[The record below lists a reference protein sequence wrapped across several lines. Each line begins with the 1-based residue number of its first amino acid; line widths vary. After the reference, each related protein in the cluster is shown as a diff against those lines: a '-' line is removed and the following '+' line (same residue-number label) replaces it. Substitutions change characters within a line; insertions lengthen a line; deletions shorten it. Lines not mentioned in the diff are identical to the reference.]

1 LTLSELLADIEA
13 SEPGPG
19 TAAIFDFDGTIIAG
33 YSATVFLQDALTRG
47 ELKPNELYELTRAM
61 TGFGLG
67 NMGFSALMAVHAQ
80 YLEGRSEAEYSRN
93 SERLF
98 RKKIARLIYPET
110 RELIA
115 AHKAMGHTVAIVSS
129 ATPYQVEPAARDLD
143 IDHVFSTRLEVKD
156 GVFTGAVIKPTC
168 FGEGKV
174 QAAMALAETTG
185 ADLEQSFFYS
195 DSSDDIQLLE
205 YIGRPVTL
213 NPRNR
218 LKQITRERH
227 WPTATFDSRGR
238 ISVNRFLRS
247 VAATGSVVSS
257 VAAALPIYAL
267 TGSKRDSLN
276 FSISLFADTTS
287 ALIGLDLD
295 VSGEENLWRQRPAV
309 FMFNHQ
315 SKADVAIMAR
325 LVRRDVVGVGKKE
338 IQRMPLIGQAMGAA
352 GVVFIDRSDRSKAI
366 ESMAPLVAAM
376 KDEGKSLVIAP
387 EGTRAPTR
395 KLAPFKKGGFHMAMQ
410 VGVPIV
416 PVVIHNAGDIAP
428 KGDFVFQPGTVRVEV
443 LPPVDTSG
451 WSTERMNEQVT
462 EVRNLFLKALG
473 QPEQTV
479 AEALRES
486 SELPEDMRPEKA
498 GSTRK
503 KAPAKKKAGVRGRLV
518 SAANRVRGKRA
529 PAGVTMDTAPAT
541 TTGSKTGA
549 RGTTK
554 RKTQA
559 KAAGSSGTVKTKAKA
574 KAKAKS
580 KTTVKAKATAAK
592 GGGSRATK
600 QGVSAVKSKAAAKA
614 KAKAKT
620 KSKTTVKAKA
630 TAANGSG
637 GPAAKGVGAAKSR
650 ATAKTKTKAKSTETA
665 KAAAKTRSQTRTNGS
680 KTRAAANSA
689 GSRATTKAKTK
700 AKARAA
706 SGGSTG
712 KSSKQGG
719 SRAGKPANT
728 ASARPRARPPRRA
741 AVKPKLAGSS

>member
-156 GVFTGAVIKPTC
+156 GAFTGAVVKPTC

-174 QAAMALAETTG
+174 QAAMALAEATG

-518 SAANRVRGKRA
+518 SAANRVRGKKA
-529 PAGVTMDTAPAT
+529 PAGAAT
-541 TTGSKTGA
+541 EAASEANTSSKTGA
-549 RGTTK
+549 KGTTK
-554 RKTQA
+554 RKTA
-559 KAAGSSGTVKTKAKA
+559 TKAAGSSGTAKTKAKT
-574 KAKAKS
+574 KS
-580 KTTVKAKATAAK
+580 KTAVKAKATATK
-592 GGGSRATK
+592 LNGGRVAK
-600 QGVSAVKSKAAAKA
+600 QGVSAVKSRAT
-614 KAKAKT
+614 AKAKT
-620 KSKTTVKAKA
+620 KTKSKTAVKAKA
-630 TAANGSG
+630 TTTTGSG
-637 GPAAKGVGAAKSR
+637 GRAAKQKVGAVKSKET
-650 ATAKTKTKAKSTETA
+650 ATTAAKTKATA
-665 KAAAKTRSQTRTNGS
+665 RTNGS
-680 KTRAAANSA
+680 KTRAAANST

-700 AKARAA
+700 SKTRAA

-719 SRAGKPANT
+719 SRAGKPATT
-728 ASARPRARPPRRA
+728 ASARSRARPPRRA

>member
-1 LTLSELLADIEA
+1 MTLSELLADIEA

-156 GVFTGAVIKPTC
+156 GAFTGAVIKPTC

-503 KAPAKKKAGVRGRLV
+503 KAPGKKKAGVRGRLV
-518 SAANRVRGKRA
+518 SAANRVRGKKA
-529 PAGVTMDTAPAT
+529 PAGAATETAPAT
-541 TTGSKTGA
+541 TTSSRTGA
-549 RGTTK
+549 KGTTK
-554 RKTQA
+554 RKTPA
-559 KAAGSSGTVKTKAKA
+559 KAAGSSGTAKTKAKA
-574 KAKAKS
+574 KSRSA
-580 KTTVKAKATAAK
+580 VKAKATATK
-592 GGGSRATK
+592 GGGNRATK
-600 QGVSAVKSKAAAKA
+600 QGVSAVKSRATANAKA
-614 KAKAKT
+614 KART

-637 GPAAKGVGAAKSR
+637 GPAAKGVSAAKSR
-650 ATAKTKTKAKSTETA
+650 ATANTKTKAKSKETA
-665 KAAAKTRSQTRTNGS
+665 KAAAKTKSKTRTNGS
-680 KTRAAANSA
+680 KTRAAANST
-689 GSRATTKAKTK
+689 GSRPTTKAKTK
-700 AKARAA
+700 SKARAA
-706 SGGSTG
+706 SGGSIG

-719 SRAGKPANT
+719 SRAGKPATT
-728 ASARPRARPPRRA
+728 ASARSRARPPRRA

>member
-156 GVFTGAVIKPTC
+156 GAFTGAVVKPTC

-174 QAAMALAETTG
+174 QAAMALAEATG

-518 SAANRVRGKRA
+518 SAANRVRGKKA
-529 PAGVTMDTAPAT
+529 PAGAAT
-541 TTGSKTGA
+541 EAASEANTSSKTGA
-549 RGTTK
+549 KGTTK
-554 RKTQA
+554 RKTA
-559 KAAGSSGTVKTKAKA
+559 TKAAGSSGTAKTKAKT
-574 KAKAKS
+574 KS
-580 KTTVKAKATAAK
+580 KTAVKAKATATK
-592 GGGSRATK
+592 GNGGRVAK
-600 QGVSAVKSKAAAKA
+600 QGVSAVKSRAT
-614 KAKAKT
+614 AKAKT
-620 KSKTTVKAKA
+620 KTKSKTAVKAKA
-630 TAANGSG
+630 TTTKGSG
-637 GPAAKGVGAAKSR
+637 GRAAKQKVGAVKSKET
-650 ATAKTKTKAKSTETA
+650 ATTAAKTKATA
-665 KAAAKTRSQTRTNGS
+665 RTNGS
-680 KTRAAANSA
+680 KTRAAANST

-700 AKARAA
+700 SKTRAA

-719 SRAGKPANT
+719 SRAGKPATT
-728 ASARPRARPPRRA
+728 ASARSRARPPRRA

>member
-1 LTLSELLADIEA
+1 MTLSELLADIKA

-115 AHKAMGHTVAIVSS
+115 AHQAMGHTVAIVSS

-156 GVFTGAVIKPTC
+156 GAFTGAVVKPTC

-227 WPTATFDSRGR
+227 WPSATFDSRGR

-352 GVVFIDRSDRSKAI
+352 GVVFIDRTDRSKAI

-503 KAPAKKKAGVRGRLV
+503 KAPGKKKAGVRGRLV
-518 SAANRVRGKRA
+518 SAANRVRGKKA
-529 PAGVTMDTAPAT
+529 LEGAT
-541 TTGSKTGA
+541 KEAASETNTSSKTGA
-549 RGTTK
+549 RGATK
-554 RKTQA
+554 RKTAA
-559 KAAGSSGTVKTKAKA
+559 KAAGSPSTTKTKLKA
-574 KAKAKS
+574 N
-580 KTTVKAKATAAK
+580 
-592 GGGSRATK
+592 
-600 QGVSAVKSKAAAKA
+600 
-614 KAKAKT
+614 AKT

-630 TAANGSG
+630 TAAKGSDSSAAKQRVSAVKSKGTAKAEAKAKTKSKTTVNAKNKAAKESG
-637 GPAAKGVGAAKSR
+637 GRAAKQGVGAAKSK
-650 ATAKTKTKAKSTETA
+650 ATAKTAAKTKSKTGTNSSRTKAATNSSGSRAKTKTKAP
-665 KAAAKTRSQTRTNGS
+665 
-680 KTRAAANSA
+680 
-689 GSRATTKAKTK
+689 
-700 AKARAA
+700 AA
-706 SGGSTG
+706 SGGSAR
-712 KSSKQGG
+712 KSSRQGG
-719 SRAGKPANT
+719 SGAGKTATT
-728 ASARPRARPPRRA
+728 ASARSRARPPRRA

>member
-156 GVFTGAVIKPTC
+156 GAFTGAVVKPTC

-238 ISVNRFLRS
+238 ISVSRFLRS

-462 EVRNLFLKALG
+462 EVRNLFLRALG

-503 KAPAKKKAGVRGRLV
+503 KAPGKKKAGVRGRLV
-518 SAANRVRGKRA
+518 SAANRVRGKKA
-529 PAGVTMDTAPAT
+529 PEGSTTEAAPAT
-541 TTGSKTGA
+541 TTSSKTGA
-549 RGTTK
+549 KGTIK
-554 RKTQA
+554 RKTAA
-559 KAAGSSGTVKTKAKA
+559 KSGSPGT
-574 KAKAKS
+574 AKAKS
-580 KTTVKAKATAAK
+580 KTTVKAKATATK
-592 GGGSRATK
+592 GGGGLAAK
-600 QGVSAVKSKAAAKA
+600 QAVGAVKSTATAKT
-614 KAKAKT
+614 KT

-630 TAANGSG
+630 TTSKGSG
-637 GPAAKGVGAAKSR
+637 GRAAKQAVGAVKS
-650 ATAKTKTKAKSTETA
+650 KETA
-665 KAAAKTRSQTRTNGS
+665 KAAAKTKS
-680 KTRAAANSA
+680 KTR
-689 GSRATTKAKTK
+689 TKTK
-700 AKARAA
+700 TKTKARAA
-706 SGGSTG
+706 SGASAGQSP
-712 KSSKQGG
+712 KRGG
-719 SRAGKPANT
+719 SKAGKPT
-728 ASARPRARPPRRA
+728 TTTSARSRARPPRRA

>member
-156 GVFTGAVIKPTC
+156 GAFTGAVVKPTC

-174 QAAMALAETTG
+174 QAAMALAEATG

-462 EVRNLFLKALG
+462 GVRNLFLKALG

-518 SAANRVRGKRA
+518 SAANRVRGKKA
-529 PAGVTMDTAPAT
+529 PAGAAT
-541 TTGSKTGA
+541 EAASEANTSSKTGA
-549 RGTTK
+549 KGTTK
-554 RKTQA
+554 RKTA
-559 KAAGSSGTVKTKAKA
+559 TKAAGSSGTAKTKAKT
-574 KAKAKS
+574 KS
-580 KTTVKAKATAAK
+580 KTAVKAKATATK
-592 GGGSRATK
+592 GNGGRVAK
-600 QGVSAVKSKAAAKA
+600 QGVSAVKSRAT
-614 KAKAKT
+614 AKAKT
-620 KSKTTVKAKA
+620 KTKSKTAVKAKA
-630 TAANGSG
+630 TTTKGSG
-637 GPAAKGVGAAKSR
+637 GRAAKQKVGAVKSKET
-650 ATAKTKTKAKSTETA
+650 ATTAAKTKATA
-665 KAAAKTRSQTRTNGS
+665 RTNGS
-680 KTRAAANSA
+680 KTRAAANST

-700 AKARAA
+700 SKARAA

-719 SRAGKPANT
+719 SRAGKPATT
-728 ASARPRARPPRRA
+728 ASARSRARPPRRA

>member
-1 LTLSELLADIEA
+1 MLTLSELLADIEA

-156 GVFTGAVIKPTC
+156 GAFTGAVIKPTC

-295 VSGEENLWRQRPAV
+295 VSGEEHLWRQRPAV

-462 EVRNLFLKALG
+462 EVRNLFLRALG

-503 KAPAKKKAGVRGRLV
+503 KTPGKKKAGVRGRLV
-518 SAANRVRGKRA
+518 SAANRVRGKKA
-529 PAGVTMDTAPAT
+529 SVGAT
-541 TTGSKTGA
+541 TEATSEPNTSSKTGA
-549 RGTTK
+549 RGATK
-554 RKTQA
+554 RKTPA
-559 KAAGSSGTVKTKAKA
+559 KAAGSSGTAKTKAKA
-574 KAKAKS
+574 KSRTA
-580 KTTVKAKATAAK
+580 VKAKATATK

-614 KAKAKT
+614 KAKAK
-620 KSKTTVKAKA
+620 SK
-630 TAANGSG
+630 
-637 GPAAKGVGAAKSR
+637 
-650 ATAKTKTKAKSTETA
+650 
-665 KAAAKTRSQTRTNGS
+665 TRTNGS
-680 KTRAAANSA
+680 KTRAAAN
-689 GSRATTKAKTK
+689 GTDSRTTTKAKTK
-700 AKARAA
+700 SKAQAA
-706 SGGSTG
+706 SGGSAG
-712 KSSKQGG
+712 KPSRHGG

-728 ASARPRARPPRRA
+728 ASARSRARPPRRA

>member
-1 LTLSELLADIEA
+1 MTLSELLADIEA

-115 AHKAMGHTVAIVSS
+115 AHQAMGHTVAIVSS

-156 GVFTGAVIKPTC
+156 GAFTGAVVKPTC

-416 PVVIHNAGDIAP
+416 PVVSHNAGDIAP

-462 EVRNLFLKALG
+462 EVRNLFLRALG

-503 KAPAKKKAGVRGRLV
+503 KAPGRKKTGVRGRLV
-518 SAANRVRGKRA
+518 SAANRVRGKKA
-529 PAGVTMDTAPAT
+529 SEGAT
-541 TTGSKTGA
+541 TEAAAETNTSSKAGA

-554 RKTQA
+554 RKTAA
-559 KAAGSSGTVKTKAKA
+559 KAAGSPGKAKTKVKA
-574 KAKAKS
+574 KTKS
-580 KTTVKAKATAAK
+580 RTTVKAKAPAAK
-592 GGGSRATK
+592 RGGSSAAK
-600 QGVSAVKSKAAAKA
+600 QGVSAVQSTGTAKA

-630 TAANGSG
+630 TTVKGSG
-637 GPAAKGVGAAKSR
+637 DRAAKQGVSAAKS
-650 ATAKTKTKAKSTETA
+650 KATA
-665 KAAAKTRSQTRTNGS
+665 KAAAKTKTKTGTNSSRT
-680 KTRAAANSA
+680 KAAANSS
-689 GSRATTKAKTK
+689 GSSATTKAKTK
-700 AKARAA
+700 SKARAA
-706 SGGSTG
+706 SGGGVG
-712 KSSKQGG
+712 KSSRQNG
-719 SRAGKPANT
+719 SSAGKPT
-728 ASARPRARPPRRA
+728 TSASARSRARPPRRA

>member
-1 LTLSELLADIEA
+1 MTLSELLADIEA

-156 GVFTGAVIKPTC
+156 GAFTGAVVKPTC

-174 QAAMALAETTG
+174 QAAMALAEATG

-395 KLAPFKKGGFHMAMQ
+395 KLAPFKKGGFHMATQ

-518 SAANRVRGKRA
+518 SAANRVRGKKA
-529 PAGVTMDTAPAT
+529 PAGAAT
-541 TTGSKTGA
+541 EAASEANTSSKTGA
-549 RGTTK
+549 KGTTK
-554 RKTQA
+554 RKTA
-559 KAAGSSGTVKTKAKA
+559 TKAAGSSGTAKTKAKT
-574 KAKAKS
+574 KS
-580 KTTVKAKATAAK
+580 KTAVKAKATATK
-592 GGGSRATK
+592 GNGGRVAK
-600 QGVSAVKSKAAAKA
+600 QGVSAVKSRAT
-614 KAKAKT
+614 AKAKT
-620 KSKTTVKAKA
+620 KTKSKTAVKAKA
-630 TAANGSG
+630 TTTKGSG
-637 GPAAKGVGAAKSR
+637 GRAAKQKVGAVKSKET
-650 ATAKTKTKAKSTETA
+650 ATTAAKTKATA
-665 KAAAKTRSQTRTNGS
+665 RTNGS
-680 KTRAAANSA
+680 KTRAAANST

-700 AKARAA
+700 SKTRAA

-719 SRAGKPANT
+719 SRAGKPATT
-728 ASARPRARPPRRA
+728 ASARSRARPPRRA

>member
-1 LTLSELLADIEA
+1 MTLSELLADIEA

-451 WSTERMNEQVT
+451 WSTQRMNEQVT

-574 KAKAKS
+574 KAKAK
-580 KTTVKAKATAAK
+580 A
-592 GGGSRATK
+592 
-600 QGVSAVKSKAAAKA
+600 
-614 KAKAKT
+614 

-665 KAAAKTRSQTRTNGS
+665 KAAAKTKSTTRTNGS
-680 KTRAAANSA
+680 KTRAAANST

-712 KSSKQGG
+712 KSSTQGG
-719 SRAGKPANT
+719 SRAGKPATT
-728 ASARPRARPPRRA
+728 ASARSRTRPPRRA